1 MASLWKIFAATA
13 TCPHQVVKASFQIRI
28 VMQWSHRLVCWTP
41 GWCGLCS
48 SLSQVIV
55 SDPWEKTHQPHI
67 SLHQEFKW
75 APTKGQGNRTIGTNI
90 KSKWGEDSFYPLSLF
105 PFLSINTY
113 PRWRWERTARK
124 LWSCA
129 HKISQNQLNIWGVA
143 STKVY
148 FDKLFCIYCFLLLF
162 IVHEFYFL
170 KNQQT
175 IVEYK
180 GALDAIS
187 ETFRS
192 IETWHEN

>member
-1 MASLWKIFAATA
+1 MVPSVGLLDSGLMW
-13 TCPHQVVKASFQIRI
+13 
-28 VMQWSHRLVCWTP
+28 LVFEPKP
-41 GWCGLCS
+41 GHCVG
-48 SLSQVIV
+48 
-55 SDPWEKTHQPHI
+55 PWEKTRQPHI

-75 APTKGQGNRTIGTNI
+75 APTKGQGNRAIGTNI
-90 KSKWGEDSFYPLSLF
+90 KSKWGEGSFYPLSLF

-124 LWSCA
+124 LWSCD

-143 STKVY
+143 STKVS

-162 IVHEFYFL
+162 IVHKFYFL

>member
-1 MASLWKIFAATA
+1 MVPSVGLLDSGLMWLVLEPKPGHCVGSLGKD
-13 TCPHQVVKASFQIRI
+13 
-28 VMQWSHRLVCWTP
+28 
-41 GWCGLCS
+41 S
-48 SLSQVIV
+48 SA
-55 SDPWEKTHQPHI
+55 PHI
-67 SLHQEFKW
+67 PPPGVQM
-75 APTKGQGNRTIGTNI
+75 GTNKRPGKPYNMDKYQI
-90 KSKWGEDSFYPLSLF
+90 SWGEGSFYPLSLF

-129 HKISQNQLNIWGVA
+129 HKISQNQLNTWRVA
-143 STKVY
+143 STKVS
-148 FDKLFCIYCFLLLF
+148 FDKLFCIYCLLLLF

-187 ETFRS
+187 KTFRS
-192 IETWHEN
+192 IETWHENLKCLIRYRKAFHFYF